1 MDKLTQAEQVD
12 LLQIA
17 WGIIANAN
25 GGDWD
30 NAAPEWKAAAERWR
44 DKYHDG
50 VLAHIEEDDMP
61 IFPGIDR
68 V

>member
-1 MDKLTQAEQVD
+1 MEKIEGDKLVD

-30 NAAPEWKAAAERWR
+30 KATPEWKGAAERWR

-61 IFPGIDR
+61 VFPGIDPI
-68 V
+68 